1 MSVFVCLFFVIIH
14 TGSNIIALVAGCYF
28 AGSLVSSSHNVVVSV
43 AVTMSSEREEVKVVP
58 VVRSGTSMGHRRD
71 LFMTLSLPQIHER
84 LKRFEKRCPI
94 PAHDQASTLVS
105 NVGTNL
111 VILQDHGTSL

>member
-28 AGSLVSSSHNVVVSV
+28 AGSLVSVVVSV

-84 LKRFEKRCPI
+84 LKRFEKRGPI
-94 PAHDQASTLVS
+94 PARDQASTLVS